1 VNYLI
6 VAFVTASFVFSTY
19 FSSQIFAQ
27 TLPDIVINEFSS
39 NNGTDWVELYN
50 PTDDMI
56 DLSSY
61 FLTDGAS
68 HKKTFTCILL
78 PQGFISVDWDSSLNN
93 NGDIIKLNKDN
104 DVIDCVAYGDGDG
117 NLCTGQI
124 TVDLQKLSPEDFAS
138 RENDGGIWKIVMSST
153 KGTSNVGDGKGEN
166 SCVVPTEILTPTP
179 APIATP
185 TTEPSQN
192 FDNLY
197 ISEVMVAPNT
207 GEKEWVELYNDNDF
221 SVTLSDWYIDD
232 IADSGSLPKE
242 ISITIGS
249 KMYAFVELSSS
260 VFNNSGDSVRL
271 LDFEENIKSVFS
283 YDHSEKGKTWGWSE
297 LKNDIFCLQLPSQ
310 NTQNNACT
318 QEQPST
324 KSTQTSSEATVGSL
338 KTTASAR
345 SSKSSTSNSSL
356 KSYAIAV
363 TPPTIFK
370 EDTVES
376 EQSVLSATTS
386 QIDPHASPGYLPLL
400 AASYSLLS
408 IGSLV
413 TKMIYS

>member
-1 VNYLI
+1 
-6 VAFVTASFVFSTY
+6 
-19 FSSQIFAQ
+19 
-27 TLPDIVINEFSS
+27 
-39 NNGTDWVELYN
+39 
-50 PTDDMI
+50 
-56 DLSSY
+56 
-61 FLTDGAS
+61 
-68 HKKTFTCILL
+68 
-78 PQGFISVDWDSSLNN
+78 
-93 NGDIIKLNKDN
+93 
-104 DVIDCVAYGDGDG
+104 
-117 NLCTGQI
+117 
-124 TVDLQKLSPEDFAS
+124 
-138 RENDGGIWKIVMSST
+138 
-153 KGTSNVGDGKGEN
+153 
-166 SCVVPTEILTPTP
+166 
-179 APIATP
+179 
-185 TTEPSQN
+185 
-192 FDNLY
+192 
-197 ISEVMVAPNT
+197 VMVAPNT

-221 SVTLSDWYIDD
+221 SVTLSEWYIDD

-249 KMYAFVELSSS
+249 KMYATIELSIGK
-260 VFNNSGDSVRL
+260 FNNSGDSVRL
-271 LDFEENIKSVFS
+271 LDQEEIEKNIFS

-318 QEQPST
+318 QAQSST
-324 KSTQTSSEATVGSL
+324 KSTQTSSEATVSTS
-338 KTTASAR
+338 KTKDSTR
-345 SSKSSTSNSSL
+345 SSQSSTSNSSL